1 MEIKKKKKKTKLCSL
16 VEIFALIYESRFH
29 FIFKY
34 EKNSNVL
41 VLVVTKD
48 KTLSFSN

>member
-1 MEIKKKKKKTKLCSL
+1 MEIKKKQKKKKLCSL
-16 VEIFALIYESRFH
+16 VEIFALIYESCFH

-48 KTLSFSN
+48 KTFSVSN